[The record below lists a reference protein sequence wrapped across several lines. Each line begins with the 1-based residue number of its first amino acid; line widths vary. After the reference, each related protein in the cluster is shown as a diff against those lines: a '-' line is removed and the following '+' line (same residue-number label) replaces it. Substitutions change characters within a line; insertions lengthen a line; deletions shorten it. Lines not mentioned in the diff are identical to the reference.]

1 MACPHARLVGA
12 LLPID
17 MWCVP
22 DECPNL
28 QFLGTGLD
36 GTVVDGAV
44 SIENSLAGYSGQCI
58 PVELKAAFQSD
69 SRVHVSVDTTP
80 LVYNLMFAHL
90 EGVPNP
96 CVLVMMCAGLRH
108 MGTFLAVSRASSLL
122 SDTPLSGNMRMCFAA
137 NPPHQATA
145 CNSTYFDSRLLPA
158 AKSVLEIQDEVA
170 GALRSPPEGPLADV
184 PISKSYLELMFRRR
198 YTGNAKSQDT
208 LGCESIAMFS
218 LVVGCPIE
226 MH

>member
-1 MACPHARLVGA
+1 MACPHACLVGA

-36 GTVVDGAV
+36 GTGVDGVV
-44 SIENSLAGYSGQCI
+44 SIDNSLAGYSGQCI
-58 PVELKAAFQSD
+58 PVELKAAFQSGD
-69 SRVHVSVDTTP
+69 RVHVSRDNSP
-80 LVYNLMFAHL
+80 LVYNLIVGHL
-90 EGVPNP
+90 QHVPNP
-96 CVLVMMCAGLRH
+96 CMLVVMCAGLRH

-122 SDTPLSGNMRMCFAA
+122 NDTPLSGSMRMCFAA

-145 CNSTYFDSRLLPA
+145 CNSTYFDSKLLPA
-158 AKSVLEIQDEVA
+158 AKSVLEIQDAVA
-170 GALRSPPEGPLADV
+170 GAFRSPPEGPLADV

-198 YTGNAKSQDT
+198 YAGTANA
-208 LGCESIAMFS
+208 LRRRI
-218 LVVGCPIE
+218 P
-226 MH
+226 

>member
-1 MACPHARLVGA
+1 MACPHACLVGA

-36 GTVVDGAV
+36 GTVVDGVV
-44 SIENSLAGYSGQCI
+44 SIDNSLAGYSGQCI

-69 SRVHVSVDTTP
+69 SRVHVSADTTP
-80 LVYNLMFAHL
+80 LVYNLRFGHL

-96 CVLVMMCAGLRH
+96 CMLVVMCAGLRG

-122 SDTPLSGNMRMCFAA
+122 SDTPLSGSMRMCFAA

-158 AKSVLEIQDEVA
+158 AKSVLEIQDAVA
-170 GALRSPPEGPLADV
+170 GAFRSPPEGPLADV

-208 LGCESIAMFS
+208 LGCESIALFS